1 MTTKI
6 SVSLSDDDLAVL
18 DEQVRTARL
27 PGRSAA
33 VAVAV
38 KALRERGLAREYAE
52 EFSEDNP
59 ELAVWDKA
67 TGDGLR

>member
-38 KALRERGLAREYAE
+38 KALRERELAREYAE